1 MACSIFFASALAQ
14 QGVLITTPH
23 WWPQPHR
30 THRVNPKRATA
41 SARQTS
47 AHRARG
53 GRLQNTGTYEFSVF
67 DFRINTAVECGTSR
81 GVTRCTSL
89 WSGMIEER
97 AKQGLPGILLAA
109 GPTWPTRTHP
119 HVTSW
124 KNLRRPCAW
133 SLQVNTSKMIYL
145 FMRNRFGGILY
156 PIPRVQ
162 NVFPQ

>member
-1 MACSIFFASALAQ
+1 MQHYFRIGTSPARRTDYDTSLVASA
-14 QGVLITTPH
+14 TPH
-23 WWPQPHR
+23 SPSQPQ
-30 THRVNPKRATA
+30 A
-41 SARQTS
+41 SYRFGETDLRPSSTRREAPEYW
-47 AHRARG
+47 
-53 GRLQNTGTYEFSVF
+53 YEFSVF

-97 AKQGLPGILLAA
+97 AKHGLPGILLAA